1 MIPRGWEVRPP
12 APRGQN
18 DNRRGSLMKK
28 HFSTIILILIFF
40 VGLSVLLYPTVS
52 NWWNSRVQ
60 TKAILDYEEAIATMS
75 EKDYDNE
82 FASADAYN
90 AGLRSLANPL
100 TGYDKLSGYE
110 DILNINGDGVIGYIT
125 IERINVE
132 LPIYHGTSEEILN
145 VAAGHLRGTSFP
157 VGGEGTHAV
166 LSAHRGLPSA
176 KLFSNLDQL
185 QEGDTFTIKVLNRL
199 LTYEVDQIRIVLPE
213 EVDDLTITD
222 GMDYCTLL
230 TCTPYGINTHRLLV
244 RGHRV
249 ENAKSAGTNVTIDA
263 LQIEPFLIA
272 PMIAI
277 PILLILFVVLL
288 VKGRHR
294 K

>member
-1 MIPRGWEVRPP
+1 
-12 APRGQN
+12 
-18 DNRRGSLMKK
+18 MKK